1 MEPNQQTPQPTPTP
15 TPNPQQQVLLT
26 LEQALKEAQASQQQ
40 PQATPTEQKQT
51 SSTNSSAGADDVNKK
66 LADAIKLN
74 EQHAQEIKGL
84 NEYNRKLMEEN
95 NKLYKQVVALLTGQ
109 STPAQQTPQ
118 QQHTGGAGTL
128 LTGNMQQDFIN
139 KLKGGY

>member
-1 MEPNQQTPQPTPTP
+1 MEPNQQTLQPTPN
-15 TPNPQQQVLLT
+15 NPQQQALLT
-26 LEQALKEAQASQQQ
+26 FEQALKEAQASQQRPQ
-40 PQATPTEQKQT
+40 PTPTEQKPN
-51 SSTNSSAGADDVNKK
+51 SSTDSSADDVNEK

-74 EQHAQEIKGL
+74 EQHAQEIKSL

-109 STPAQQTPQ
+109 STSAQQQPQ
-118 QQHTGGAGTL
+118 PQSTGSAGTPA
-128 LTGNMQQDFIN
+128 TGNRQQDFIN

>member
-1 MEPNQQTPQPTPTP
+1 M
-15 TPNPQQQVLLT
+15 
-26 LEQALKEAQASQQQ
+26 
-40 PQATPTEQKQT
+40 PTEQKPN
-51 SSTNSSAGADDVNKK
+51 SSTNSSADDVNKK

-95 NKLYKQVVALLTGQ
+95 NKLYKQVIALLTGK
-109 STPAQQTPQ
+109 STPAQPQ
-118 QQHTGGAGTL
+118 PQPTGSAGTPA
-128 LTGNMQQDFIN
+128 TGNRQKDFIN